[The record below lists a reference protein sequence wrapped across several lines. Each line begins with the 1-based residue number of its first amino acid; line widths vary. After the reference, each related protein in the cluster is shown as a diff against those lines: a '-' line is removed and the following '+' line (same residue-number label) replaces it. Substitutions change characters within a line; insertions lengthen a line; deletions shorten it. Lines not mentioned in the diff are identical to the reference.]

1 MNNRPFFPSSSSAR
15 RRLSAMFFGLTNALL
30 LVFASV
36 NPALADFVGTSNG
49 NIFLDP
55 SIGYN
60 TDLNDGLNVGDEV
73 TYILQQQADNTP
85 Q

>member
-1 MNNRPFFPSSSSAR
+1 
-15 RRLSAMFFGLTNALL
+15 MFFGFTNALRS
-30 LVFASV
+30 VFLSI

-60 TDLNDGLNVGDEV
+60 TDLNNGLDVGDEV
-73 TYILQQQADNTP
+73 TYILQQQADNTDSNDST
-85 Q
+85 QACSVS